1 MTLSAINL
9 QGGWE
14 MDESMEEAAMRE
26 TLEEVGVIGSVEVS
40 VSSNIIILSQVY
52 MFELLPLFFKL
63 KFNFLNDIYG
73 FFSVNWVNG
82 YT

>member
-14 MDESMEEAAMRE
+14 MDESMEEAAMRK

-40 VSSNIIILSQVY
+40 VSSNIIILSQV
-52 MFELLPLFFKL
+52 
-63 KFNFLNDIYG
+63 
-73 FFSVNWVNG
+73 
-82 YT
+82 

>member
-1 MTLSAINL
+1 
-9 QGGWE
+9 
-14 MDESMEEAAMRE
+14 MDESMKEAAMWE

-63 KFNFLNDIYG
+63 KFKLFNDIYG
-73 FFSVNWVNG
+73 FFSVN
-82 YT
+82 

>member
-1 MTLSAINL
+1 
-9 QGGWE
+9 